1 MIKLNV
7 NGKDHSVDVEPEM
20 PLLWTLREV
29 LGMTGT
35 KYGCGIAQ
43 CGACTVHI
51 NGTPTRSCAIPAS
64 ALVGTRI
71 TTIEGLSKDSSHPI
85 QKAWAAVDVP
95 QCGYCQSGQIMAA
108 ADLLKRIP
116 KPTDKDIDDVMTN
129 ICRCGTY
136 QRIRAAIH
144 LAAGNKKMA
153 AANGYSGDFTGV
165 YAAEHSGASAFEV
178 LTAAMPAATD
188 SQTGHKQAAASC
200 EHHNHSA

>member
-1 MIKLNV
+1 MGTTCLDIFKGTEQV
-7 NGKDHSVDVEPEM
+7 PWA
-20 PLLWTLREV
+20 PLRWDEV
-29 LGMTGT
+29 
-35 KYGCGIAQ
+35 
-43 CGACTVHI
+43 
-51 NGTPTRSCAIPAS
+51 
-64 ALVGTRI
+64 
-71 TTIEGLSKDSSHPI
+71 
-85 QKAWAAVDVP
+85 
-95 QCGYCQSGQIMAA
+95 
-108 ADLLKRIP
+108 
-116 KPTDKDIDDVMTN
+116 
-129 ICRCGTY
+129 

>member
-43 CGACTVHI
+43 CGACTVHV
-51 NGTPTRSCAIPAS
+51 NGTPTRSCSIPAS

-71 TTIEGLSKDSSHPI
+71 TTIEGLSKTSSHPI

-178 LTAAMPAATD
+178 LAAAMPTQ
-188 SQTGHKQAAASC
+188 SGPKQAAAAC
-200 EHHNHSA
+200 DHHNHTA